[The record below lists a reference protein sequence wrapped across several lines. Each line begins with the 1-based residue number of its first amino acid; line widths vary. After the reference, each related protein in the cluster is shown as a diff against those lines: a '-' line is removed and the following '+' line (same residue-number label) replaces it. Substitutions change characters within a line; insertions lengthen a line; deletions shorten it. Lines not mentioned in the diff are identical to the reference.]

1 MLDAPT
7 EQVYINNGNI
17 STEKHVTLTIDTYMS
32 GSCLLSVRLHEQN
45 MSFNTVKDKWTL
57 SIITFVNKDQFHCLI
72 QNVLNEHIPT
82 VYSL

>member
-17 STEKHVTLTIDTYMS
+17 STKKHVTLTIDTYMS

-45 MSFNTVKDKWTL
+45 MSFNTVKDK
-57 SIITFVNKDQFHCLI
+57 
-72 QNVLNEHIPT
+72 
-82 VYSL
+82 